1 MAKKVYTNL
10 PIKSTDSLRNSIDQ
24 LADNNY
30 VEPHEFNGGEY
41 DATIGFFVKRGF
53 DRGSAEQLAYII
65 LQQAKID
72 DINSQEVL
80 DKLGDENPATL
91 NEVVTMIFNANR
103 FKSSALGSRSKKITK
118 DFVSRNI
125 LG

>member
-1 MAKKVYTNL
+1 MTKRIYTNL
-10 PIKSTDSLRNSIDQ
+10 PVKNTDSLRNSIDQ
-24 LADNNY
+24 LTETNY
-30 VEPHEFNGGEY
+30 VEPHEFHSGEY
-41 DATIGFFVKRGF
+41 DATVGFFVKRGF
-53 DRGSAEQLAYII
+53 ERGPAEQLTYVI

-72 DINSQEVL
+72 NINSQEVL
-80 DKLGDENPATL
+80 DKLGTQNPATL

-103 FKSSALGSRSKKITK
+103 FKSSALGNRSKKITK